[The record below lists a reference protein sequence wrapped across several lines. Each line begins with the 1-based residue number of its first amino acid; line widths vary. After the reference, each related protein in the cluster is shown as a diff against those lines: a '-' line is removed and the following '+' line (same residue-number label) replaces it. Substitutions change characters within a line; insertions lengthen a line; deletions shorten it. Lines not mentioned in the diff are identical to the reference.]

1 MRARS
6 PEVLQEE
13 IVQRIRIA
21 RLKQAQ
27 EEELW
32 IINLKK
38 YLKGDVLN
46 LSAEEAKLC
55 GRLAD
60 RYEVDEEDLLF
71 FCPANATQDADRET
85 VAKLVGA

>member
-1 MRARS
+1 M
-6 PEVLQEE
+6 
-13 IVQRIRIA
+13 
-21 RLKQAQ
+21 
-27 EEELW
+27 W

-60 RYEVDEEDLLF
+60 RYEVDEENLLF

-85 VAKLVGA
+85 VAKLVVPETLQQDILHHYHTSLEGDH